1 MRREE
6 SDSLV
11 KYIKRGALTVV
22 GLVMALVLW
31 FNFTETIDQG
41 HVGVV
46 YSRSNGV
53 QEQTLSQ
60 GLHFV
65 NPMTRIT
72 QYPVSTETVKYKGLK
87 LSTKDGKSINATV
100 TFDYYNDAT
109 KTPHIYDKFKG
120 QAPDV
125 IEESW
130 LRARLTDAS
139 LKVTSK
145 YTILQVFQNLTSIHT
160 EIQKTFKEDVKAHG
174 FIVERVIFSPEA
186 DKETQVA
193 IQKVVDKQQE
203 LEALKVETM
212 KAEETA
218 KKQLIEAEGKANAE
232 IEEARGVEEANK
244 IVSKSITPEILKM
257 EEIKARQK
265 FGWVEV
271 TGAEGLIVDKESK

>member
-1 MRREE
+1 MFAEE
-6 SDSLV
+6 SSNLG
-11 KYIKRGALTVV
+11 KHIKRGVLTVV
-22 GLVMALVLW
+22 GVVMALVLW

-46 YSRSNGV
+46 YSRSDGV

-87 LSTKDGKSINATV
+87 LSTKDGKSIDATV

-120 QAPDV
+120 QAPEV

-160 EIQKTFKEDVKAHG
+160 EIQKTFKEDVKEHG
-174 FIVERVIFSPEA
+174 FVVERVIFSPEA

-193 IQKVVDKQQE
+193 IQHVVDKQQE

-212 KAEETA
+212 KAQETA

-232 IEEARGVEEANK
+232 IETARGIEEANK
-244 IVSKSITPEILKM
+244 IISKSITPEILKM

-271 TGAEGLIVDKESK
+271 TGTEGIIIDKESK

>member
-1 MRREE
+1 MFTEE
-6 SDSLV
+6 GG
-11 KYIKRGALTVV
+11 KYIKRGVLTVA

-41 HVGVV
+41 HVGVI
-46 YSRSNGV
+46 YSRSSGV
-53 QEQTLSQ
+53 QEHTLSQ

-87 LSTKDGKSINATV
+87 LSTKDGKSINANV
-100 TFDYYNDAT
+100 TFDYFNDGA

-120 QAPDV
+120 QSPEV

-145 YTILQVFQNLTSIHT
+145 YTILQLFQNLTSIHT
-160 EIQKTFKEDVKAHG
+160 EIQTTFKDDVKEHG
-174 FIVERVIFSPEA
+174 FIIERVVFSPEA

-193 IQKVVDKQQE
+193 IQHVVDKQQE

-212 KAEETA
+212 KAQETA

-232 IEEARGVEEANK
+232 IEEARGIEEANK
-244 IVSKSITPEILKM
+244 IISKSITPEILKM

-271 TGAEGLIVDKESK
+271 TGTEGIIIDKESK